1 MKDITNIKMKNINIE
16 FPGVKALKN
25 VDFEIASGDIRALIG
40 ANGAGKSTLMKILS
54 GAYSHY
60 GGEIIFN
67 DKKVDIKTP
76 LDSKKNGIEIV
87 YQEVDVALIPYL
99 TVGENIMLDFLVN
112 KMPKKKIVDWKKIHT
127 ESQKILNKLGVK
139 IDSKKIIQNLTLAQK
154 QMVLIARS
162 ISQQCKF
169 LILDEPTAPLS
180 TYEVE
185 ELFRIV
191 KDLSKNHNVG
201 VIFISHRL
209 PELFE
214 ICDTITI
221 MKDGEIVKNADIV
234 NLTSQDVVE
243 NMLGKKL
250 EESYPKLNLEIGEI
264 ILETR
269 NINDSTG
276 VLKNININVRKGE
289 IIGISGLVGAGK
301 TELCKTIFGD
311 FKIKSGDILIND
323 KKIKMFSIVDAIKN
337 GIALIPEER
346 RKEGILTEE
355 SISNNLTIT
364 ILKSLCKNGIFL
376 NRGIE
381 NKKSKDIIKKLGIK
395 TPNEHQ
401 RVGLLSGGNQQKVVI
416 GKWIL
421 SDADIYIFDEP
432 TKGVDIGAK
441 NDIYELINELAKSG
455 KGIIYASCEFPE
467 ILGLTNRT
475 YIMYDGKI
483 VRELKS
489 KDTSEDE
496 LLFYSTG
503 GK

>member
-1 MKDITNIKMKNINIE
+1 MNDTTKIKMKNISIE

-25 VDFEIASGDIRALIG
+25 VDFDISSGDIRALIG
-40 ANGAGKSTLMKILS
+40 ANGAGKSTLMKVLS
-54 GAYSHY
+54 GAYNHY
-60 GGEIIFN
+60 EGEIIFN
-67 DKKVDIKTP
+67 DEKVNIKTP

-87 YQEVDVALIPYL
+87 YQEVDTALIPYL
-99 TVGENIMLDFLVN
+99 TVGENIMIDSLVN
-112 KMPKKKIVDWKKIHT
+112 KMSENKIVNWKSIHA

-139 IDSKKIIQNLTLAQK
+139 ISSKKIVQDLTLAQK
-154 QMVLIARS
+154 QMILIARS

-191 KDLSKNHNVG
+191 RDLSKNNNVG
-201 VIFISHRL
+201 IIFISHRL

-214 ICDTITI
+214 VCETITI
-221 MKDGEIVKNADIV
+221 MKDGEIVKNAKIKT
-234 NLTSQDVVE
+234 LTTQEVVE
-243 NMLGKKL
+243 NMLGKKM
-250 EESYPKLNLEIGEI
+250 EESYPKLNSKIGEVV
-264 ILETR
+264 LETK
-269 NINDSTG
+269 NINESTG
-276 VLKNININVRKGE
+276 ILKNININVRRGE
-289 IIGISGLVGAGK
+289 IVGISGLVGAGK

-311 FKIKSGDILIND
+311 LKISSGDILINN
-323 KKIKMFSIVDAIKN
+323 KKVKILNIVDAIKN

-346 RKEGILTEE
+346 RKEGILTQET
-355 SISNNLTIT
+355 ISNNLTVG
-364 ILKSLCKNGIFL
+364 ILKKICKNGVFL
-376 NRGIE
+376 NKSIE
-381 NKKSKDIIKKLGIK
+381 SQKSKDIIKKLGIK
-395 TPNEHQ
+395 TPNEYQ
-401 RVGLLSGGNQQKVVI
+401 KVGLLSGGNQQKVVI

-421 SDADIYIFDEP
+421 LDADIYIFDEP

-441 NDIYELINELAKSG
+441 KDIYELINELANNG
-455 KGIIYASCEFPE
+455 KGILYASCEFPE

-475 YIMYDGKI
+475 YIMYGGK
-483 VRELKS
+483 VVKELKS

>member
-1 MKDITNIKMKNINIE
+1 MKEITKIKMQNISIE

-25 VDFEIASGDIRALIG
+25 VEFEIESGDIRALIG
-40 ANGAGKSTLMKILS
+40 ANGAGKSTLMKVLA

-60 GGEIIFN
+60 EGEIIFD
-67 DKKVDIKTP
+67 DKKIDIKTP
-76 LDSKKNGIEIV
+76 LESKKNGIEIV
-87 YQEVDVALIPYL
+87 YQEVDIALIPYL

-112 KMPKKKIVDWKKIHT
+112 KMAKKKIVDWKNIHK

-139 IDSKKIIQNLTLAQK
+139 IDSKKIVEDLTLAQK
-154 QMVLIARS
+154 QMILIARS

-191 KDLSKNHNVG
+191 RDLSKNHNVG

-221 MKDGEIVKNADIV
+221 MKDGKIVKNSNIM
-234 NLTSQDVVE
+234 NLTSQEVVE
-243 NMLGKKL
+243 SMLGKKL
-250 EESYPKLNLEIGEI
+250 EESYPKLNSKIGEI
-264 ILETR
+264 VLQTR
-269 NINDSTG
+269 DINESTG
-276 VLKNININVRKGE
+276 ILKNINIKVKKGE
-289 IIGISGLVGAGK
+289 VVGISGLVGAGK

-311 FKIKSGDILIND
+311 FKIKSGEILINNNSVN
-323 KKIKMFSIVDAIKN
+323 ILNVVDAIKN

-346 RKEGILTEE
+346 RKEGILIQE
-355 SISNNLTIT
+355 SISNNLTVT
-364 ILKSLCKNGIFL
+364 VLKKLCKNGIFL
-376 NRGIE
+376 NKNIE
-381 NKKSKDIIKKLGIK
+381 NQKSKDIIKKLGIK

-401 RVGLLSGGNQQKVVI
+401 KVGLLSGGNQQKVVI

-441 NDIYELINELAKSG
+441 KDIYELINELAKNG

-467 ILGLTNRT
+467 ILGLTNRI
-475 YIMYDGKI
+475 YIMYDGEI
-483 VRELKS
+483 VKELKS
-489 KDTSEDE
+489 EDTSEDE